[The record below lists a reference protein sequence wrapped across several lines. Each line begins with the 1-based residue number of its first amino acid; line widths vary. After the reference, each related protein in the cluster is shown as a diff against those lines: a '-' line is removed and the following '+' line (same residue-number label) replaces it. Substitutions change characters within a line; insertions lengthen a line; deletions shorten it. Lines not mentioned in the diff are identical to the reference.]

1 MSGEALK
8 DQFVRAVL
16 STLSLCRWTFLLEW
30 VDNDRF
36 LKKLYVIAAF
46 IIVFIGSMW
55 TISTYMN
62 GIKGDAEREI
72 FKQRL
77 KTYELASKTVGE
89 LASLPDGAEWLKARD
104 RFLSLYYGDLAMFES
119 QTVTEC
125 MSQFNDLLVNFEND
139 KQKTGFDW
147 SKEQQRL
154 QGEAIALARLSR
166 QSLEHEINFSFPDFI
181 GFLRRRSDDVKE
193 AADKCQISPN

>member
-125 MSQFNDLLVNFEND
+125 MSQLMIFWLISKTISKKQVSIGQKNSRGYKVRRLLWLVFLVNLWNMKSIFPSL
-139 KQKTGFDW
+139 T
-147 SKEQQRL
+147 L
-154 QGEAIALARLSR
+154 LAS
-166 QSLEHEINFSFPDFI
+166 SVD
-181 GFLRRRSDDVKE
+181 GVTT
-193 AADKCQISPN
+193 